1 MPTFRNI
8 HLTNVLIIYV
18 FLFLLSVS
26 SREVEYFSII
36 STSSDDMAIRE
47 FCENDEI
54 TILAA
59 TTVGQTIRFQHK
71 IPTDENCLLFYKI
84 PKFGNTSVQTTT
96 TQRTAAAISSR
107 EMPLGI
113 LTLEGGLVKSIYNS
127 VSRVFSPHLTK
138 VIWFLFF

>member
-1 MPTFRNI
+1 MYTLYTAYIKGFF
-8 HLTNVLIIYV
+8 
-18 FLFLLSVS
+18 FLSISL
-26 SREVEYFSII
+26 RDIVEYFSII
-36 STSSDDMAIRE
+36 STSSDDMAVRE

-59 TTVGQTIRFQHK
+59 TTAGQTIRFQHK

-96 TQRTAAAISSR
+96 TQRTAAISSR

-138 VIWFLFF
+138 VIWFFFF